1 MEISNNSVNESAG
14 KPYIDE
20 LLFDSDNFCGKVR
33 GNFSR
38 SVQLTGNSIPF
49 VPLGDFGGPKNGKL
63 SRFFVNRRCCSTVFV
78 RNFCIQ
84 EFTRVFFDSVSYVS
98 MIRVEGFQ
106 KFVRYSLLLL

>member
-1 MEISNNSVNESAG
+1 M
-14 KPYIDE
+14 
-20 LLFDSDNFCGKVR
+20 
-33 GNFSR
+33 
-38 SVQLTGNSIPF
+38 QLTGNGIPF

-106 KFVRYSLLLL
+106 KFVRYSLFSPIVAVVDVSSVKAGISRDDNVSF